1 MTGALRTAILLALVG
16 AAGAAGTSVSDRV
29 LWVVAIASILLSAFY
44 SGSETAFIACDRIRI
59 RHLAD
64 RGNANARRVLGLVD
78 KPGHLLSAVLVG
90 NNLANVACTTVVTA
104 IFTHHYGVRGATIA
118 TVILVPVMLIFAEI
132 IPKGLYLTYSSRAA
146 LASVNLL
153 RFLTLLLYPVVWA
166 FAALSDALVRLLP
179 GGDAERAMQTED
191 VLFHIA
197 DSREAGLIAPE
208 TKSLVDRALALQDL
222 RARDVVVSLE
232 KIVML
237 DADASTDSYA
247 PVIARE
253 GFSRFPL
260 YRGTRDNVVAV
271 ISVHEYMTAPDVD
284 ELRNE
289 LLEPERVSADTPIT
303 DILVSMR
310 ERGRHM
316 VMIESGG
323 ETVGMTTLED
333 ILERFVGAIADEF
346 H

>member
-1 MTGALRTAILLALVG
+1 MIGVVRTSIVLALLG
-16 AAGAAGTSVSDRV
+16 AAGVAGATVSDRALWFVAV
-29 LWVVAIASILLSAFY
+29 LTLLLSAFY

-64 RGNANARRVLGLVD
+64 RGNTNARRVLALLD
-78 KPGHLLSAVLVG
+78 RPGHLLSAVLVG

-104 IFTHHYGVRGATIA
+104 IFTHHYGARGATMA
-118 TVILVPVMLIFAEI
+118 TVILVPVMLIFAEV
-132 IPKGLYLTYSSRAA
+132 IPKGLFLTYTSRAA

-153 RFLTLLLYPVVWA
+153 RFLTFLLYPVVWA
-166 FAALSDALVRLLP
+166 FAAMSDLLARLLP
-179 GGDAERAMQTED
+179 GDDGERAMQTED

-197 DSREAGLIAPE
+197 DSREAGLIATE
-208 TKSLVDRALALQDL
+208 TKVLVDRALALQDL
-222 RARDVVVSLE
+222 RAGDVLVPLE
-232 KIVML
+232 KVVML
-237 DADASTDSYA
+237 DADAPAESYA
-247 PVIARE
+247 ASIARE

-271 ISVHEYMTAPDVD
+271 MSVHEYMTAPDAD
-284 ELRNE
+284 ELRDG
-289 LLEPERVSADTPIT
+289 LRPPERVGAETPIT
-303 DILVSMR
+303 DILLSMR

-323 ETVGMTTLED
+323 TLVGMTTLED

>member
-1 MTGALRTAILLALVG
+1 MSGALHTSIALALLG
-16 AAGAAGTSVSDRV
+16 AAGVAGATVSDRV
-29 LWVVAIASILLSAFY
+29 LWIVALATIMLSAFY

-64 RGNANARRVLGLVD
+64 RGNANARRVLAMLD
-78 KPGHLLSAVLVG
+78 NPGHLLSSVLVG

-104 IFTHHYGVRGATIA
+104 IFTHHYGARGASIA

-132 IPKGLYLTYSSRAA
+132 IPKALFLTYTSRAA

-153 RFLTLLLYPVVWA
+153 RFLTRLLYPVVWA
-166 FAALSDALVRLLP
+166 FATLSDLLARLLP
-179 GGDAERAMQTED
+179 GGDDERAMQAED

-222 RARDVVVSLE
+222 RARDVLVPLE
-232 KIVML
+232 KVVML
-237 DADASTDSYA
+237 DADAPSESYA
-247 PVIARE
+247 PAVAHE

-260 YRGTRDNVVAV
+260 YRGARSNVVA
-271 ISVHEYMTAPDVD
+271 IMSVHEYMTAPDVD
-284 ELRNE
+284 KLRDE
-289 LLEPERVSADTPIT
+289 LLPPERVSADTPIT

-316 VMIESGG
+316 VLIESDG
-323 ETVGMTTLED
+323 TTTGMTTLED

>member
-1 MTGALRTAILLALVG
+1 MSGVVRTSIVLALLG
-16 AAGAAGTSVSDRV
+16 AAGAAGGGASDRV
-29 LWVVAIASILLSAFY
+29 LWGVALVSILLSAFY

-64 RGNANARRVLGLVD
+64 RGNTNARRVLAMLD
-78 KPGHLLSAVLVG
+78 NPGHLLSAVLVG

-104 IFTHHYGVRGATIA
+104 IFTHHYGARGASLA
-118 TVILVPVMLIFAEI
+118 TVVLVPVMLIFAEI
-132 IPKGLYLTYSSRAA
+132 IPKGLFLTYTSRAA

-153 RFLTLLLYPVVWA
+153 RFLTVLLYPVVWA
-166 FAALSDALVRLLP
+166 FAALSNLLARLLP
-179 GGDAERAMQTED
+179 GGDSERATQAED

-208 TKSLVDRALALQDL
+208 TKSLVDRSLALQDL
-222 RARDVVVSLE
+222 RAGDVVVPLE
-232 KIVML
+232 QIVML
-237 DADASTDSYA
+237 DADAPAESYA
-247 PVIARE
+247 PAVARE

-271 ISVHEYMTAPDVD
+271 MSVHEYMTAPDID
-284 ELRNE
+284 KLREE
-289 LLEPERVSADTPIT
+289 LLPPERVAADTPIT

-316 VMIESGG
+316 VLIESGG
-323 ETVGMTTLED
+323 ATIGMTTLED

>member
-1 MTGALRTAILLALVG
+1 MSGVLRTSVALALLG
-16 AAGAAGTSVSDRV
+16 AAGAAGGAVGDRV
-29 LWVVAIASILLSAFY
+29 LWGIAIVSILLSAFY

-64 RGNANARRVLGLVD
+64 RGNANARRVLAMLD

-90 NNLANVACTTVVTA
+90 NNLANVACTTVVAA
-104 IFTHHYGVRGATIA
+104 IFTHHYGARGASLA
-118 TVILVPVMLIFAEI
+118 TLILVPVMLIFAEI
-132 IPKGLYLTYSSRAA
+132 IPKGLFLTYTSRAA

-166 FAALSDALVRLLP
+166 FAALSDLLARLLP
-179 GGDAERAMQTED
+179 GGDSERTMQTED

-222 RARDVVVSLE
+222 RAGDVVVPLE
-232 KIVML
+232 RIVML
-237 DADASTDSYA
+237 DADAPADSYGPA
-247 PVIARE
+247 IARE

-260 YRGTRDNVVAV
+260 YRGTRDQVVAV
-271 ISVHEYMTAPDVD
+271 MSVHEYMTAPDVD
-284 ELRNE
+284 KMREELRP
-289 LLEPERVSADTPIT
+289 PERVAADTPIT

-316 VMIESGG
+316 VLIESGG
-323 ETVGMTTLED
+323 TTIGMTTLED

>member
-1 MTGALRTAILLALVG
+1 MSATLQAGIAMALAG
-16 AAGAAGTSVSDRV
+16 AGAATAAPVSDQV
-29 LWVVAIASILLSAFY
+29 LWFVAGLTLMLSAFY

-59 RHLAD
+59 RHLSE
-64 RGNANARRVLGLVD
+64 RGNPKARRVLGLVEE
-78 KPGHLLSAVLVG
+78 PGHLLSAVLVG

-104 IFTHHYGVRGATIA
+104 IFTHHYGARGATIA
-118 TVILVPVMLIFAEI
+118 TIILVPVMLIFAEI
-132 IPKGLYLTYSSRAA
+132 IPKGLFLAYPSRAA

-153 RFLTLLLYPVVWA
+153 RFLTMLLYPLVWT
-166 FAALSDALVRLLP
+166 FATMSDLLAKLLP
-179 GGDAERAMQTED
+179 GDDRDRAMQTED

-208 TKSLVDRALALQDL
+208 TKVLVDRALALQDL
-222 RARDVVVSLE
+222 RAGDVLVPLE
-232 KIVML
+232 RVVML
-237 DADASTDSYA
+237 DADAPVDTYA
-247 PVIARE
+247 TEIARE

-271 ISVHEYMTAPDVD
+271 MSVHEFMTASDVG
-284 ELRNE
+284 ELRAG
-289 LLEPERVSADTPIT
+289 LSAPERVDTDTPIT
-303 DILVSMR
+303 DILLSMR

-323 ETVGMTTLED
+323 TIVGMTTLEN
-333 ILERFVGAIADEF
+333 ILERFVGAITDEF

>member
-1 MTGALRTAILLALVG
+1 MSGVVRTSIVLALLG
-16 AAGAAGTSVSDRV
+16 AADAAGGGASDRV
-29 LWVVAIASILLSAFY
+29 LWGVALVSILLSAFY
-44 SGSETAFIACDRIRI
+44 SGSETAFIACDRVRI

-64 RGNANARRVLGLVD
+64 RGNTNARRVLAMLD
-78 KPGHLLSAVLVG
+78 DPGHLLSAVLVG

-104 IFTHHYGVRGATIA
+104 IFTHHYGARGASLA

-132 IPKGLYLTYSSRAA
+132 IPKGLFLTYTSRAA

-166 FAALSDALVRLLP
+166 FAALSDLLARLLP
-179 GGDAERAMQTED
+179 GGDSERAMQAED

-222 RARDVVVSLE
+222 RAGDVVVPLE
-232 KIVML
+232 QIVML
-237 DADASTDSYA
+237 DADAPAESYA
-247 PVIARE
+247 PAVARE

-260 YRGTRDNVVAV
+260 YRGARDNVVAV
-271 ISVHEYMTAPDVD
+271 MSVHEYMTAPDVD
-284 ELRNE
+284 KLREE
-289 LLEPERVSADTPIT
+289 LLPPERVAADTPIT

-316 VMIESGG
+316 VLIESGG
-323 ETVGMTTLED
+323 TTIGMTTLED